1 MTALLCQLS
10 RAASVTLGYV
20 IFFVYVAIIMVV
32 GELVQKKT
40 KLDAEVI
47 RKLEHIAT
55 GASWAIAYAF
65 IGLSYHLII
74 INGISVVLLAVTT
87 FGNLM
92 KSVERTDANK
102 SYGLLYF
109 GISTL
114 AVIVVAVIIGSEK
127 LYLLSGVVYY
137 GMIFGDGLAP
147 LVARLFH
154 KCNVTVFEP
163 KTAVG
168 VVTVAV
174 MGTLSAV
181 VFNAI
186 FKLELSVP
194 FMISV
199 GCLAAMTELYGMKGL
214 DNITIEVGGFLYMLM
229 YFYGLVNT
237 AMMVVLIVSPWL
249 TIVAGA
255 SKSLTLGGSIT
266 SFIYTLACAFC
277 GGLPVVITI
286 YTLFCVSA
294 VISKITTKKFNLM
307 QGVEKAKTPRGAT
320 QIVANSA
327 IALMLLIFYKVF
339 NHKAFLIANYVV
351 LCEEFADSVCSD
363 IGRLSKRKPVDILR
377 FKRIQPG
384 ISGGISLLGSIC
396 GLLGCVLALLV
407 PFLFKEV
414 DLVQAAIAVGLGFL
428 GTVVDS
434 VLGSAFQVLYQCE
447 VCGNYTEKEICCDT
461 QAKQVKGASFVTN
474 SLVNLTAGMITG
486 LVALALFLFVII
498 K

>member
-1 MTALLCQLS
+1 MISMLCQLS
-10 RAASVTLGYV
+10 RAASVTIGYV
-20 IFFVYVAIIMVV
+20 VFFAYVALIMVV

-55 GASWAIAYAF
+55 GASWAIGYIF

-74 INGISVVLLAVTT
+74 INAISVALLAVTT

-92 KSVERTDANK
+92 KSVERADAKK

-114 AVIVVAVIIGSEK
+114 AVIVVAVIIGSQK

-137 GMIFGDGLAP
+137 SMIFGDGLAP
-147 LVARLFH
+147 LVARACKKF
-154 KCNVTVFEP
+154 NVTVFEP
-163 KTAVG
+163 KTAAG

-214 DNITIEVGGFLYMLM
+214 DNVTIEVGGFLYVLM

-237 AMMVVLIVSPWL
+237 AMIVVLIVSPWL

-266 SFIYTLACAFC
+266 SFIYVLACAYC

-286 YTLFCVSA
+286 YVLFAISA
-294 VISKITTKKFNLM
+294 VLSKVTTKKFNQM
-307 QGVEKAKTPRGAT
+307 QGVEKAKAPRDGY
-320 QIVANSA
+320 QILANSA
-327 IALMLLIFYKVF
+327 IALMLLVFYKIF
-339 NHKAFLIANYVV
+339 DHKAFLIANYVV

-363 IGRLSKRKPVDILR
+363 VGRLSKRNPVDILR

-384 ISGGISLLGSIC
+384 ISGGVSLLGSIC
-396 GLLGCVLALLV
+396 GLVGCAIAVLV
-407 PFLFKEV
+407 PFLFKEMT
-414 DLVQAAIAVGLGFL
+414 LAHAAIALAMGFVGTL
-428 GTVVDS
+428 VDS
-434 VLGSAFQVLYQCE
+434 VLGSAFQVLYKCN
-447 VCGNYTEKEICCDT
+447 VCGKYTEKETCCEAPAT
-461 QAKQVKGASFVTN
+461 QVKGATFVTN
-474 SLVNLTAGMITG
+474 SLVNLTTGMIVG
-486 LVALALFLFVII
+486 LFALAMFLFVIL